1 MPLARGELRSPIF
14 RIAIDTTMARQ
25 ANVMLEYEYAEAAKL
40 LANNLEQVGLRTVV
54 VLVVYFK
61 RLWRHGG
68 RCSPGRDCKGM
79 P

>member
-1 MPLARGELRSPIF
+1 
-14 RIAIDTTMARQ
+14 
-25 ANVMLEYEYAEAAKL
+25 MLEYEYAEAAKL
-40 LANNLEQVGLRTVV
+40 LATNLEQVGLRTVV

-61 RLWRHGG
+61 RVWRHGG